1 MTKSSPSSS
10 ELSVNPV
17 LTLQVVGKDK
27 LGHFH
32 DKLYTGT
39 PLYPYV
45 SLAFAALVRL
55 ASMTTVFIHS
65 RNMAVEVLPQLLL
78 IFTPPG

>member
-1 MTKSSPSSS
+1 M
-10 ELSVNPV
+10 SVNPV

-27 LGHFH
+27 LDRFH

-39 PLYPYV
+39 PLCPYT

-55 ASMTTVFIHS
+55 ASMTAVFIHS
-65 RNMAVEVLPQLLL
+65 RNTTAEVLPQLLL
-78 IFTPPG
+78 IFTLPN